1 MNETMK
7 VLADAPVLIIDD
19 LLSARMILA
28 DMVKELGFKKC
39 LQARDGEEALHMMER
54 APVQLV
60 LCDFMM
66 AGMDGLDFLKALRA
80 RNVEHIPPIIFV
92 SALGD
97 VQSVESALTFGA
109 TDYLVKP
116 VNFRKLRSKIERAL
130 HGTQQAY
137 GV

>member
-1 MNETMK
+1 MNETTH
-7 VLADAPVLIIDD
+7 VLTDAPVLIIDD
-19 LLSARMILA
+19 LISARMILA

-39 LQARDGEEALHMMER
+39 LHARDGEEALHMMER
-54 APVQLV
+54 VPVQLV

-66 AGMDGLDFLKALRA
+66 AGMNGLDFLKALRG
-80 RNVEHIPPIIFV
+80 RKVDHIPPIIFV
-92 SALGD
+92 SCVGD

-130 HGTQQAY
+130 HCPQQAY